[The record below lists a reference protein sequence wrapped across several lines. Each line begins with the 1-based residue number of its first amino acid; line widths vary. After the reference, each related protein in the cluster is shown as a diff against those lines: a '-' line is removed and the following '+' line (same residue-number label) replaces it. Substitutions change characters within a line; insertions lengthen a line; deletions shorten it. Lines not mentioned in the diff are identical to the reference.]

1 MMIRQSFNTL
11 RSLSPNCREAARLM
25 SQVSGRNL
33 SRPERIGLQV
43 HVLICR
49 SCRAYRHSIR
59 ILAQLMRIA
68 TRTSYPVETIAL
80 PQAAKDRILRELKSR
95 L

>member
-1 MMIRQSFNTL
+1 MIRRSFNTL

-25 SQVSGRNL
+25 STVSGRKL
-33 SRPERIGLQV
+33 STPEHIGLQV

-59 ILAQLMRIA
+59 ILTELMRIA
-68 TRTSYPVETIAL
+68 AGNTYPVESISL
-80 PQAAKDRILRELKSR
+80 PEAARDRILRKLKSR